1 MALFL
6 FLRRF
11 LSVAY
16 LITHPAVPK
25 RLKALPAL
33 AFVYLIFPRD
43 LIFDFRAFGY
53 FEDVIVVTLLLGI
66 FSARAWRYVGND
78 KKRKSDAIVVDYE
91 VLDRADGS
99 TPNGTGADGTS
110 EPAPD
115 DAADV
120 DADGAPRSDIRG

>member
-16 LITHPAVPK
+16 LITHPAVPL
-25 RLKALPAL
+25 RLKALPL
-33 AFVYLIFPRD
+33 FAFVYLVFPRD

-66 FSARAWRYVGND
+66 FSTRAWKYVND
-78 KKRKSDAIVVDYE
+78 DRKRKSDAIVVDYQ
-91 VLDRADGS
+91 VLDRDDGS
-99 TPNGTGADGTS
+99 DPNGTGGSS
-110 EPAPD
+110 EPSAED
-115 DAADV
+115 TAEV
-120 DADGAPRSDIRG
+120 DPDGAPRSDNRG

>member
-16 LITHPAVPK
+16 LITHPAVPL
-25 RLKALPAL
+25 RLKALPL
-33 AFVYLIFPRD
+33 FAFVYLVFPRD

-66 FSARAWRYVGND
+66 FSTRAWKHVND
-78 KKRKSDAIVVDYE
+78 DRKRKSDAIVVDYQ
-91 VLDRADGS
+91 VLDRDDGS
-99 TPNGTGADGTS
+99 DPNGTAGSS
-110 EPAPD
+110 EPSAE
-115 DAADV
+115 DAAEV
-120 DADGAPRSDIRG
+120 DPDEAPRSDIRG

>member
-16 LITHPAVPK
+16 LITHPAVPL
-25 RLKALPAL
+25 RLKALPLIASI
-33 AFVYLIFPRD
+33 YLVFPRD

-66 FSARAWRYVGND
+66 FSTRGWKHVNGDR
-78 KKRKSDAIVVDYE
+78 KRKSDASDVDYQ
-91 VLDRADGS
+91 VLDRDDDS
-99 TPNGTGADGTS
+99 DPNGTGGAS
-110 EPAPD
+110 EPSA
-115 DAADV
+115 DAAAED
-120 DADGAPRSDIRG
+120 DPDGAPRSDIRG

>member
-16 LITHPAVPK
+16 LITHRAVPL
-25 RLKALPAL
+25 RLKALPL
-33 AFVYLIFPRD
+33 IAFIYLVFPRD

-66 FSARAWRYVGND
+66 FSTRAWKYVNGD
-78 KKRKSDAIVVDYE
+78 RKRKSGAIVVDYQ
-91 VLDRADGS
+91 VLDRDDGS
-99 TPNGTGADGTS
+99 DPNGTGGSS
-110 EPAPD
+110 EPPA
-115 DAADV
+115 DAAEADP
-120 DADGAPRSDIRG
+120 DGAPRSDIRG

>member
-16 LITHPAVPK
+16 LITHPAVPL
-25 RLKALPAL
+25 RLKALPL
-33 AFVYLIFPRD
+33 FAFVYLVFPRD

-66 FSARAWRYVGND
+66 FSTRAWKHVND
-78 KKRKSDAIVVDYE
+78 DRKRKSDAIDVDYQ
-91 VLDRADGS
+91 VLDRDDGS
-99 TPNGTGADGTS
+99 DPNGTAGSS
-110 EPAPD
+110 EPSAE
-115 DAADV
+115 DAAEV
-120 DADGAPRSDIRG
+120 DPDEAPRSDIRG